1 MNDDD
6 LLTVVREE
14 FSPVR
19 MTIPAGAI
27 MARGSARRRLRRG
40 QIGAAALAVALGAG
54 LGVPALAAG
63 GGTTSPSATSRTVL
77 AAWTVAKQPD
87 GAINVTVRELLDL
100 PALQAKLKE
109 DGARVAV
116 GIGKI
121 ILEPSGGI
129 VIGPSSVTPSA
140 GCQVGPTNPAPVPTA
155 LTFHNEGKSSV
166 FIVIAPAKIPA
177 GDMVRIAITKG
188 GSWGTPGD
196 PSEPAVFSLLV
207 RDSPHCGF

>member
-19 MTIPAGAI
+19 MTIPADTI
-27 MARGSARRRLRRG
+27 MARGSARRRVRRG

-63 GGTTSPSATSRTVL
+63 GGTASPPATSRTVL
-77 AAWTVAKQPD
+77 TAWTVAKQPD

-129 VIGPSSVTPSA
+129 VIGPTSVTPSA

-155 LTFHNEGKSSV
+155 LTFHDEGESSV
-166 FIVIAPAKIPA
+166 FIVIAPTKIPA

-188 GSWGTPGD
+188 GSWGTPGG
-196 PSEPAVFSLLV
+196 PGEPAVFALLV